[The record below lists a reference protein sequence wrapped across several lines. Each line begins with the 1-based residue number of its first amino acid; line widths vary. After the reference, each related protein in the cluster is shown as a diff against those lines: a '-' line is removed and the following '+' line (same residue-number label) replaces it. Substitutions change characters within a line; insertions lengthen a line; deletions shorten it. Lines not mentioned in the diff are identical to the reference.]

1 MLRSLGIRFVV
12 GKVGSDCDLDRLA
25 GNIDQHHLKG
35 ADRDLQAAQQLAD
48 ALAISCG
55 GVLNIVAVRHRYLF
69 TGRERDF
76 CVGALRAR
84 DDNAL
89 LRDVRRAV
97 EHADRIA
104 VGDQIQRVRA
114 QLGRTVQQHH
124 RGEQHEEHRSPA
136 VRGCEQ
142 LFQKLLHEILLFSR
156 REPPQLRAAG
166 EMRCARKK
174 ITICNFSKT
183 CWQYTARKRICQVL
197 AILSAKVLFFY
208 IISILFRYYWN
219 FLFVKFRFRAHENS
233 IFQVYVNF
241 YHPSPMPR
249 RRAAEEPAASFPV
262 HLFPRSEAKN
272 LCGQSGCVPPPSPG
286 ASKAGKALQTLSF
299 LLVSTA
305 FAPHR
310 RNAASPVSAKVT
322 GDAACSKLHR
332 RRAKYASLTF

>member
-69 TGRERDF
+69 TGRERNF

-156 REPPQLRAAG
+156 REPPQLRAVG

-197 AILSAKVLFFY
+197 SILSTKVLFFY
-208 IISILFRYYWN
+208 IISILLELSVCKN
-219 FLFVKFRFRAHENS
+219 QIS
-233 IFQVYVNF
+233 
-241 YHPSPMPR
+241 
-249 RRAAEEPAASFPV
+249 
-262 HLFPRSEAKN
+262 RS
-272 LCGQSGCVPPPSPG
+272 
-286 ASKAGKALQTLSF
+286 
-299 LLVSTA
+299 
-305 FAPHR
+305 
-310 RNAASPVSAKVT
+310 
-322 GDAACSKLHR
+322 
-332 RRAKYASLTF
+332 